1 MKKFLSL
8 IIAISAAF
16 GFVACRSVDDDRIPP
31 VEVYIPFQNQAEWT
45 VYGVSGACTAK
56 RFIKQEHIPSGYP
69 YQAMS
74 STGYGGVLLCSDI
87 HGAPVAYDLSC
98 PVEVRPDV
106 RIVVDEDLQKAVCPK
121 CHSIYDIFTNY
132 GAPVGGPA
140 AEEGFGLARYRV
152 GPGVQGQYMV
162 VVR

>member
-1 MKKFLSL
+1 MKRILSL
-8 IIAISAAF
+8 IPVVVAA
-16 GFVACRSVDDDRIPP
+16 ACFSFCHSVDDDRIPP
-31 VEVYIPFQNQAEWT
+31 VEVYIPFQTQADWT
-45 VYGVSGACTAK
+45 VYGVSGACTSK
-56 RFIKQEHIPSGYP
+56 RFIKQDRVPSDYP

-74 STGYGGVLLCSDI
+74 YTGYGGVLLCSDI
-87 HGAPVAYDLSC
+87 HGMPVAYDLSC

-132 GAPVGGPA
+132 GSPVSGPA
-140 AEEGFGLARYRV
+140 AEDGFGLQRYRV
-152 GPGVQGQYMV
+152 GSGVQGQYMV